1 MPRKE
6 EKWMN
11 GWKFALVREPGEMK
25 KPEIDQFHSVILPHD
40 WAISCPF
47 SKEMDEAA
55 SQGYRDRFGVGWY
68 EKTWK
73 MEEKKKGYQY
83 FLEFGGIFED
93 STIWIN
99 GELAGGRKYGYSSF
113 AVDITPYI
121 QMGENHICIRVD
133 NTKRPA
139 DRWYSGAGIY
149 RTIKWVE
156 VEEAHLSPWDVIV
169 RTQLNEDFSKACITV
184 QAGNGIK
191 ICGQIFDPS
200 KEEKEPILVEEGENE
215 IFFHLNHPRLWS
227 AEHPYCYSLVLQRKE
242 GDRITDTISQK
253 IGIRSVVFHGET
265 GMLVNGNP
273 VKLKGVCLHQE
284 VGCAGIAS
292 KKEIWRKRLEDL
304 KEAGCNAIRAAHH
317 TYPEEFLDLCD
328 EMGFYVY
335 EECFD
340 KWKGGLYGR
349 YFDTEWKNDVDAMV
363 KRDRNRPSVVIWG
376 VGNEVENQGQDSM
389 LFLLKMLTDYV
400 RKLDDTR
407 PVTYAMNPHF
417 KRESAVD
424 VSKVKDIQKFVDEV
438 DDTEIFDVEE
448 KVERIV
454 KIGEYVDII
463 SGNYLEALYPDI
475 HRRIPEKPILGTEIY
490 QFFQGTK
497 KQLKNFSNENPSLVP
512 FEADYVIGGMIWT
525 GFDYLGESM
534 GYPAKGWSGALIR
547 TNRERRPS
555 YYIMQSYWSHTPMV
569 HISVMDY
576 SLMDEGVKEMW
587 DMPRYVDHWQF
598 PQFYKT
604 VIPYMIASNCSVVKL
619 FLNGEELEVAAP
631 MECKNRVITGF
642 VPWQPGKLEAVGYEK
657 GKEVC
662 RHTLVTPDSAVKLEF
677 DGEKNIFLPEEE
689 GYEVLLT
696 LHAKD
701 KDGNMYFR
709 ESSLVRFFVEGE
721 AEIIGVDSGNLM
733 SSEPYQESFI
743 HMYHGCA
750 SVQIRLKGVP
760 GRVIVRGFAD
770 GLYGAEQVLV
780 IGRKVVS
787 SEL

>member
-1 MPRKE
+1 MPRRE

-11 GWKFALVREPGEMK
+11 GWKFAFVEETKGDK
-25 KPEIDQFHSVILPHD
+25 KPEEKQFHPVNLPHD
-40 WAISCPF
+40 WAVGRPF

-55 SQGYRDRFGVGWY
+55 PQGYRDRFGVGWY
-68 EKTWK
+68 EKTW
-73 MEEKKKGYQY
+73 MMGEKREGYEY

-99 GELAGGRKYGYSSF
+99 GGLVGGRKYGYSTFSLN
-113 AVDITPYI
+113 ITPHI
-121 QMGENHICIRVD
+121 REGENHICIRVD
-133 NTKRPA
+133 NTKRPV

-149 RTIKWVE
+149 RPVKWIE
-156 VEEAHLSPWDVIV
+156 VETEHLCPWDVV
-169 RTQLNEDFSKACITV
+169 VQSELNDDFSSAEIVVDVGCE
-184 QAGNGIK
+184 AN
-191 ICGQIFDPS
+191 ICGQIFD
-200 KEEKEPILVEEGENE
+200 EREKIVPILTGEGKGR
-215 IFFHLNHPRLWS
+215 IHFTLNHPKLWS
-227 AEHPYCYSLVLQRKE
+227 ADHPHCYRLILQRRE
-242 GDRITDTISQK
+242 GEKITDEISHM
-253 IGIRSVVFHGET
+253 IGIRKVEFHGET
-265 GMLVNGNP
+265 GMSVNGTS

-284 VGCAGIAS
+284 AGCVGTAA

-304 KEAGCNAIRAAHH
+304 KEMGCNAIRAAHH
-317 TYPEEFLDLCD
+317 THSEEFLDLCD

-340 KWKGGLYGR
+340 KWTGGLYGR
-349 YFDTEWKNDVDAMV
+349 YFESEWKRDVEAMV
-363 KRDRNRPSVVIWG
+363 KRDRNHPCIVIWG

-389 LFLLKMLTDYV
+389 LSILKMLTDYV
-400 RKLDDTR
+400 RKLDGTR

-448 KVERIV
+448 KVDRIAR
-454 KIGEYVDII
+454 IAEYVDII

-475 HRRIPEKPILGTEIY
+475 HRRIPKKPILGTEIY

-512 FEADYVIGGMIWT
+512 FQADYIIGGMIWT

-555 YYIMQSYWSHTPMV
+555 FYIMQSYWSETPMV

-587 DMPRYVDHWQF
+587 DMPIYVDHWHF

-604 VIPYMIASNCSVVKL
+604 VIPYMIASNTSCVKL
-619 FLNGEELEVAAP
+619 FLNGQELEVENP
-631 MECKNRVITGF
+631 KECKNRVITGF
-642 VPWQPGKLEAVGYEK
+642 VPWQPGRLEAVGYEN

-662 RHTLVTPDSAVKLEF
+662 RHTLVTPDFAVKLEF
-677 DGEKNIFLPEEE
+677 DGENAIILPEEE

-696 LHAKD
+696 LRAKD
-701 KDGNMYFR
+701 RDGNPCFR
-709 ESSLVRFFVEGE
+709 ESSMVRFFVEGE

-733 SSEPYQESFI
+733 SSESYQESFI
-743 HMYHGCA
+743 HMYRGCA

-760 GRVIVRGFAD
+760 GRVVVHGYAD
-770 GLYGAEQVLV
+770 GFLGAEQVLIV
-780 IGRKVVS
+780 GENREKEI
-787 SEL
+787 